1 MPMPKVALITG
12 ASRGIGAAIAI
23 ALAKSGYS
31 VAICYNSNEQK
42 ANDIVTALNS
52 EGLTSAAFKADITI
66 QNDITNLC
74 ANVKNVLGNIEL
86 LVNNAGISQQKLF
99 CELSET
105 DIDKM
110 LDTNIKGA
118 MLCSKA
124 VLPDMISRHKGC
136 IINIASMWGETG
148 ASCEVHYSAAKA
160 AIIGFTKALAKE
172 LAPSGIRVNCVSPG
186 AVDTDMLA
194 FFTQDDKQAIINDTP
209 LGRLGSAEDIANA
222 VEFLSSDKASFI
234 TGQILS
240 VNGGIL
246 I

>member
-1 MPMPKVALITG
+1 MPKVALITG

-42 ANDIVTALNS
+42 ANDIVNALNS

-74 ANVKNVLGNIEL
+74 ASVKNVLGNIEL

-99 CELSET
+99 CELSEN

-209 LGRLGSAEDIANA
+209 LGRLGTAEDIANA

>member
-1 MPMPKVALITG
+1 MPKVALITG

-42 ANDIVTALNS
+42 ANDIVNALNS

-99 CELSET
+99 CELSEN

-209 LGRLGSAEDIANA
+209 LGRLGTAEDIANA

>member
-1 MPMPKVALITG
+1 
-12 ASRGIGAAIAI
+12 
-23 ALAKSGYS
+23 
-31 VAICYNSNEQK
+31 E
-42 ANDIVTALNS
+42 
-52 EGLTSAAFKADITI
+52 
-66 QNDITNLC
+66 
-74 ANVKNVLGNIEL
+74 
-86 LVNNAGISQQKLF
+86 NNAGISQQKLF
-99 CELSET
+99 CELSEA

-209 LGRLGSAEDIANA
+209 LGRLGTAEDIANA